1 MKRLFSFIITYISF
15 CSFCISQEIVFSGK
29 VVDENGNALPYVS
42 IQVLNTN
49 YGTTTNEDGSFIISG
64 LLPGEYTIS
73 FSEIGYAGKIISLSS
88 AEGTDLTIRLE
99 ESTLQLGEVVV
110 QSQKRHEEL
119 QHVPMAITS
128 VNAQRVAELQIDEI
142 GEVGRIAPN
151 IISLNDGGGFL
162 PLVAS
167 RGVATIDDVPVLG
180 VYVDDVPLFNI
191 ASFPTSMTDVQ
202 SIEVLRGPQGTLY
215 GRNSLAGVINIRT
228 QPPGNQKKGLLSVG
242 YGNLNQYSV
251 EGAFSTP
258 IIKDKLF
265 MRFNANT
272 TGRDGFIDNPFLNS
286 SRMYGREV
294 YGGNLRLSYLP
305 SDSWSYTLST
315 NNEYS
320 ESFAYAFLVGS
331 GERLDSIK
339 NANPYNIS
347 LNSEGPY
354 KILSS
359 NNAFKA
365 SFDGSKFQFD
375 AITAFQYTAT
385 DREDED
391 LDYSALELVSRSL
404 EVRDLTF
411 SEELRFSS
419 VGNGKLDWVGG
430 VYLYYVNN
438 DNDLIFTQGPDNAL
452 FAPDSIPSPEFPYD
466 QINETTITQ
475 TGVSF
480 FGHLTAEL
488 TDRLSASVGLR
499 YEIERSELTADIG
512 YERSGEPYEF
522 PPLGLLPASFNEDAT
537 FDALS
542 PKLGLDYQIKEDML
556 AYATVARG
564 YRPGGVNPL
573 VNDPDLATFEP
584 EFSWNYEIGL
594 KSRFWKQRAQL
605 NMAAF
610 YLQYSDQQLFTA
622 LDLSTLSFGRNNAGN
637 SYSYGLEIESEFLLV
652 KGLSVNINGGY
663 LQTEFTDYNV
673 TTFSGEADFE
683 GNTVPYAPE
692 WNGSVGATYRKII
705 AEDVILH
712 FAVDY
717 QYQSELF
724 FDPGNTASQE
734 AYGLL
739 NTRLAFSRKQMEL
752 AFWAKNLTDV
762 VYFDYGFG
770 GAGFNNQVSYGLP
783 RTYGSSLTYRFGS

>member
-1 MKRLFSFIITYISF
+1 MKRLFSFVITYISF

-29 VVDENGNALPYVS
+29 VLDENENPLSYVS

-49 YGTTTNEDGSFIISG
+49 YGTTTREDGSFIISG

-73 FSEIGYAGKIISLSS
+73 FSAVGYADKIISLSS
-88 AEGTDLTIRLE
+88 AEGKDLTIRLQ

-110 QSQKRHEEL
+110 QSQKRQEEL
-119 QHVPMAITS
+119 QNVPMAITS

-215 GRNSLAGVINIRT
+215 GRNSLAGVISIRT
-228 QPPGNQKKGLLSVG
+228 QPPSNQKKGLLSVG
-242 YGNLNQYSV
+242 YGNLNQYNV
-251 EGAFSTP
+251 VGAFSTP

-272 TGRDGFIDNPFLNS
+272 TGRDGYIENPFLNS
-286 SRMYGREV
+286 TRMYGREV

-320 ESFAYAFLVGS
+320 ESYAYAFLVGS
-331 GERLDSIK
+331 GEVQDSIK
-339 NANPYNIS
+339 NSNPYSIS
-347 LNSEGPY
+347 LNNEGPY
-354 KILSS
+354 SILSS

-365 SFDGSKFQFD
+365 SFDGGKLQFD

-391 LDYSALELVSRSL
+391 LDYSALEIVSRSL
-404 EVRDLTF
+404 EVRDLTI
-411 SEELRFSS
+411 SEELRLSS
-419 VGNGKLDWVGG
+419 TGDSKLDWLGG

-438 DNDLIFTQGPDNAL
+438 DNDFIFTQGPDNAL
-452 FAPDSIPSPEFPYD
+452 FAPDTIPFPEFPYD

-475 TGVSF
+475 AGVSF

-512 YERSGEPYEF
+512 YERLGQPYEF
-522 PPLGLLPASFNEDAT
+522 PPLLVPDSFNEEVT

-542 PKLGLDYQIKEDML
+542 PKFGLDYQVKEDML

-605 NMAAF
+605 NVAAF
-610 YLQYSDQQLFTA
+610 YLQYSDQQLFTL
-622 LDLSTLSFGRNNAGN
+622 LDFSTISFGRNNAGN
-637 SYSYGLEIESEFLLV
+637 SYSYGLEIESNILVV
-652 KGLSVNINGGY
+652 KGLALNVNGGY

-673 TTFSGEADFE
+673 VTRSGEVDFE

-692 WNGSVGATYRKII
+692 WNGSLGVTYNRSLADDLTLNI
-705 AEDVILH
+705 
-712 FAVDY
+712 AVDY
-717 QYQSELF
+717 HYQSELF

-734 AYGLL
+734 AYGLF
-739 NTRLAFSRKQMEL
+739 NTRVALTRKQMEL
-752 AFWAKNLTDV
+752 ALWAKNLTDE

-783 RTYGSSLTYRFGS
+783 RTYGTTLAYRFGS